1 MPFAVKEV
9 VATTM
14 IAVAPEQ
21 PIQGQEYIVVEKPQ
35 NCYEV
40 VVTSSDYD
48 GRAYEEIVMVCD

>member
-21 PIQGQEYIVVEKPQ
+21 PIQDHEYVVVQRPQ

-40 VVTSSDYD
+40 VVTSSGYD
-48 GRAYEEIVMVCD
+48 GKAYDEIVMVCD